1 MTNDKVLVFT
11 ICDLKRKLFPFPLQK
26 CKIKRIFAADL

>member
-1 MTNDKVLVFT
+1 MTNDKAIDFT
-11 ICDLKRKLFPFPLQK
+11 ICDLKWKLFPFSLQK